1 MCIFSSPK
9 MPKMPEPPKL
19 PQKED
24 ASVTRD
30 NTLRRI
36 AGAKGFSS
44 TILTAP
50 LGAGTTVGKVASKS
64 LLGG

>member
-1 MCIFSSPK
+1 
-9 MPKMPEPPKL
+9 MPKAPDPPIMPK
-19 PQKED
+19 KED
-24 ASVTRD
+24 AAVTRD
-30 NTLRRI
+30 NAMRRM
-36 AGAKGFSS
+36 AGAKGYSS